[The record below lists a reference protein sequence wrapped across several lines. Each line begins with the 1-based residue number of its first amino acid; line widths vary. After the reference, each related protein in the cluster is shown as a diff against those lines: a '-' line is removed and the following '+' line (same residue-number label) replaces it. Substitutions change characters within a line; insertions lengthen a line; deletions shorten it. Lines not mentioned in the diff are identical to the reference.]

1 MLAMNNLFFS
11 ENIIEEL
18 SSFLR
23 EKFTNKIF
31 VLFDENTKKYCYP
44 LIQDAF
50 IQKPVEIT
58 IPAGEKS
65 KNIDFVKHVWKNL
78 TEKNADRQSLL
89 INIGG
94 GKVSDL
100 GGFAAGT
107 YQRGIE
113 YVNIPTSLLA
123 QIDASVGGKTGIN
136 LDDLKNQIGLFNEPK
151 AVFIA
156 SKFLKTLPQRELIS
170 GLAEMLKH
178 SLLDNQD
185 SWNKIKRIYP
195 ERIDFTY
202 LHTLIKESV
211 EFKMKIVKSDPL
223 EKANREALNFGH
235 TIGHAIETYFNRNNI
250 EILHGE
256 AVAIGMICELFL
268 SNKVLSFNFK
278 KLFEVSEYL
287 ATYFKS
293 FKIDYNIYDE
303 IYEIM
308 KHDKKN
314 KQDSI
319 RFTLLR
325 DIGDFEINQQCSKED
340 IFEALNF
347 YFQIQ
352 K

>member
-1 MLAMNNLFFS
+1 MNNLIFS
-11 ENIIEEL
+11 ENLFEEL
-18 SSFLR
+18 SSFLS
-23 EKFTNKIF
+23 EKSTKKIF
-31 VLFDENTKKYCYP
+31 VLCDENTKKHCYP

-50 IQKPVEIT
+50 LQKPVEIT
-58 IPAGEKS
+58 IPVGEKS
-65 KNIDFVKHVWKNL
+65 KNIDLVQQVWRNL
-78 TEKNADRQSLL
+78 TKKNADRQSLL

-94 GKVSDL
+94 GKVTDL

-107 YQRGIE
+107 YQRGID

-123 QIDASVGGKTGIN
+123 QIDASVGGKTGVN
-136 LDDLKNQIGLFNEPK
+136 FDDLKNQIGLFNQPIV
-151 AVFIA
+151 VFIA

-170 GLAEMLKH
+170 GMAEMIKH
-178 SLLDNQD
+178 SLLDSQEA
-185 SWNKIKRIYP
+185 WNKIKRIYP
-195 ERIDFTY
+195 EKTDFTY
-202 LHTLIKESV
+202 LQTLIKESV
-211 EFKMKIVKSDPL
+211 EFKMKIVESDPL
-223 EKANREALNFGH
+223 EKGNREALNFGH
-235 TIGHAIETYFNRNNI
+235 TVGHAIETFFNRRNI

-319 RFTLLR
+319 RFTLLK

-347 YFQIQ
+347 YFQVQ